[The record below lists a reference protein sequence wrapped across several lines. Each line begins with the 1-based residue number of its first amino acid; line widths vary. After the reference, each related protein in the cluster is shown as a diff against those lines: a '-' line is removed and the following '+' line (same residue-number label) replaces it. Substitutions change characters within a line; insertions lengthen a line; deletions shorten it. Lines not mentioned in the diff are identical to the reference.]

1 MPSLAG
7 AGRIERLEILNFKSF
22 RCHQIVGPFK
32 DFAAIV
38 DANGAGRT
46 DLADAISFVLGVRS
60 FQLRGD
66 RDHPDPRGRIAFV
79 KLVFSTGSGDEKI
92 KFGRAVTS
100 RGTSEYRINNIP
112 VTWEIYNNTMKSLDI
127 LGETDSDASKDTKEP
142 APASEPLSAPEEL
155 KKIQLELEIQKV
167 RAGEKMIST
176 HQKRKM
182 FAAERKLK
190 REQKEETDEQI
201 RLRVET
207 DLKPAEM
214 DFKGKMESL
223 SADVVRTASDF
234 EALDQYEILREK
246 GRKANEE
253 LEAARRAAIEA
264 ADKWKSANQP
274 SFRSLASPLFM
285 LDEGDAASEAS
296 DVTKASA
303 YIRSKSRLKIKD
315 IIGKEKGVGLQSAK
329 VTDSKSGELNRDGGA
344 GVSFDSN
351 DRSLQRNKSLHRD
364 SSLQR
369 SRSLNGTRSQV
380 LEEER
385 RANHDCNRS
394 AETRADAT
402 DSDAHTS
409 QRLDDHDDQ
418 MSCSDIDPDRDSLGK
433 AEELADKLYRDA
445 MEMHKRLSV
454 EADMNA
460 VSRFCSKGQN
470 LMAETKETC
479 GAIMYANGHGQESSG
494 LGAASEL
501 LPEAD
506 SESRPLSFSQTSQ
519 CSDTPGSGVGETER
533 AHLERMEANRRG
545 GLMHLNGDMGEKTT
559 NDGMM
564 VKTFVGDFGDGEKDD
579 GSFSAMEKELSR
591 LRGSNVRKQLKID
604 SLQKWRAY
612 YKTELEARVQK
623 LEQIEKVYAHELK
636 KKDKAVWKME
646 KEHGEEIAHR
656 DAKREGMEER
666 LREQIKE
673 LHLVI
678 EELSGQ
684 LYDMEEHLAAK
695 GIPYKHSVNENT
707 GPSSKTLLSAV
718 IGVKE
723 AAHTFSRTF
732 MSYLKQNLTKARD
745 LDEQICLE
753 SEVVVARPSDYK
765 FLVQSFICRRMFLD
779 FDSECFNIES
789 CMTEIFDI
797 EEHARACFQEY
808 MTYRNV
814 AETVSLLTDNRQHS
828 GFLREFCFKKFL
840 HIVSESTEDAF
851 FGDFNHS
858 DDICAGRHPSSRFY
872 ESYCKL
878 AVSAWLLHRLAFSFQ
893 PPARLISV
901 RKGAHFDPAYMESA
915 VPGIADGDLGTTDGS
930 ALPFEALV
938 GLMVHPGFRVGSSI
952 IPAQVY
958 LVTT

>member
-1 MPSLAG
+1 M
-7 AGRIERLEILNFKSF
+7 
-22 RCHQIVGPFK
+22 
-32 DFAAIV
+32 
-38 DANGAGRT
+38 
-46 DLADAISFVLGVRS
+46 
-60 FQLRGD
+60 
-66 RDHPDPRGRIAFV
+66 
-79 KLVFSTGSGDEKI
+79 
-92 KFGRAVTS
+92 
-100 RGTSEYRINNIP
+100 
-112 VTWEIYNNTMKSLDI
+112 
-127 LGETDSDASKDTKEP
+127 
-142 APASEPLSAPEEL
+142 
-155 KKIQLELEIQKV
+155 
-167 RAGEKMIST
+167 
-176 HQKRKM
+176 
-182 FAAERKLK
+182 
-190 REQKEETDEQI
+190 
-201 RLRVET
+201 
-207 DLKPAEM
+207 
-214 DFKGKMESL
+214 
-223 SADVVRTASDF
+223 
-234 EALDQYEILREK
+234 
-246 GRKANEE
+246 
-253 LEAARRAAIEA
+253 
-264 ADKWKSANQP
+264 
-274 SFRSLASPLFM
+274 
-285 LDEGDAASEAS
+285 
-296 DVTKASA
+296 
-303 YIRSKSRLKIKD
+303 
-315 IIGKEKGVGLQSAK
+315 
-329 VTDSKSGELNRDGGA
+329 
-344 GVSFDSN
+344 
-351 DRSLQRNKSLHRD
+351 
-364 SSLQR
+364 
-369 SRSLNGTRSQV
+369 
-380 LEEER
+380 
-385 RANHDCNRS
+385 
-394 AETRADAT
+394 
-402 DSDAHTS
+402 
-409 QRLDDHDDQ
+409 
-418 MSCSDIDPDRDSLGK
+418 
-433 AEELADKLYRDA
+433 
-445 MEMHKRLSV
+445 
-454 EADMNA
+454 
-460 VSRFCSKGQN
+460 
-470 LMAETKETC
+470 
-479 GAIMYANGHGQESSG
+479 
-494 LGAASEL
+494 
-501 LPEAD
+501 
-506 SESRPLSFSQTSQ
+506 
-519 CSDTPGSGVGETER
+519 
-533 AHLERMEANRRG
+533 
-545 GLMHLNGDMGEKTT
+545 NGDMGEKTT

-564 VKTFVGDFGDGEKDD
+564 VKTFVGDFGNGEKDD

-636 KKDKAVWKME
+636 KKDEAVWKME

-915 VPGIADGDLGTTDGS
+915 VPGIADGDLGITDGS